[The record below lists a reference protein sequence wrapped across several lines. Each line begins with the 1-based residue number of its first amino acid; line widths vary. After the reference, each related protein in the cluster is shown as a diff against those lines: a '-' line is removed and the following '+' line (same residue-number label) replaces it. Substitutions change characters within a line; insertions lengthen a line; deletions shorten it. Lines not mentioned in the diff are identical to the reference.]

1 EYVDYRRWNDAREW
15 LGQSNLYAKPLVRHD
30 FDDSSEF
37 DGNAYTKGG
46 WVLHMLRQQIG
57 EANFYRGLKHYLEVN
72 HGKNVVTADLIKAI
86 NEANHIELQRFFDE
100 WVFGAGAPKFDVSY
114 TYDDAKQQIALTVKQ
129 TQKVEGH
136 VGLFSVPVEV
146 EITTPWGSKLH
157 TVS

>member
-1 EYVDYRRWNDAREW
+1 
-15 LGQSNLYAKPLVRHD
+15 
-30 FDDSSEF
+30 
-37 DGNAYTKGG
+37 
-46 WVLHMLRQQIG
+46 
-57 EANFYRGLKHYLEVN
+57 
-72 HGKNVVTADLIKAI
+72 

-157 TVS
+157 TVSVSKESETFSLSADGAPLMVIFDKGGHVLKFTEFHKEKKEWLYQLKNASEVADRADAVAALS